1 MRLKREGRFILRC
14 HSGKG
19 PHIALRGEFPG
30 CSQVVAVKSGFLLSY
45 DGDFRDPLMWPQECP
60 VSMRVARGLS
70 GFLSHRCQVLG
81 PHLELRPQT
90 QDSPPVL
97 IWISVF
103 LWCSHRGVRPRLLWR
118 YASPL
123 SYRSVS
129 VEAGFLSS

>member
-30 CSQVVAVKSGFLLSY
+30 CSQVVAVKSGFLLNY
-45 DGDFRDPLMWPQECP
+45 DGGFRDLLMWPQECP

-70 GFLSHRCQVLG
+70 GFFSHRCQVLG
-81 PHLELRPQT
+81 PYLELRPQT
-90 QDSPPVL
+90 QDSLPVL
-97 IWISVF
+97 TWISVF
-103 LWCSHRGVRPRLLWR
+103 LWSSHRGVRPRLLWR

>member
-30 CSQVVAVKSGFLLSY
+30 CSQVVAVKSGFLLNY
-45 DGDFRDPLMWPQECP
+45 DGGFRDLLMWPQECP

-70 GFLSHRCQVLG
+70 GFFSHRCQVLG
-81 PHLELRPQT
+81 PYLELRPQT
-90 QDSPPVL
+90 QDSLPVL
-97 IWISVF
+97 TWISVF
-103 LWCSHRGVRPRLLWR
+103 LWSSHRGVRPRLLWR
-118 YASPL
+118 HASPL

-129 VEAGFLSS
+129 VESGFLSS